1 MGERDLI
8 NISIQ
13 RVLNT
18 LGGDKDTGNT
28 TWQIENI
35 SAAQHLVSRAK
46 LFKTYFLG

>member
-18 LGGDKDTGNT
+18 LGGDKDTRNT
-28 TWQIENI
+28 ILKLKNI

-46 LFKTYFLG
+46 LFKTDFLD